1 MVKKMQN
8 NFEDSVDIDFQIMET
23 KIIFDWLRIAEN
35 GPIIVL
41 KELFLPKISFMNK
54 NQFETYYFILLF
66 LL

>member
-1 MVKKMQN
+1 MQN
-8 NFEDSVDIDFQIMET
+8 NFEDSVDIDFRIMET
-23 KIIFDWLRIAEN
+23 QIIFDWLRIAEN

-41 KELFLPKISFMNK
+41 KELFLPEISFMNK